1 MFKLNAYIFNLKKLD
16 FLIQGV
22 KKDFNTVIRANI
34 GDCHATGQ
42 KPITFLRQVMA
53 LSTLPELLDDAKFP
67 ADVKERVNRLLKDCK
82 GHSVGN

>member
-1 MFKLNAYIFNLKKLD
+1 MEFS
-16 FLIQGV
+16 IQGV
-22 KKDFNTVIRANI
+22 KKDFISVIRANI

-42 KPITFLRQVMA
+42 KPITFLRQVMG
-53 LSTLPELLDDAKFP
+53 LSTLPELLNEDKYP